1 MVLLLG
7 AWEEQG
13 LQLFGLVPVC
23 QQGPCPMAWSD
34 PQDAPSSLAHASSL
48 EIPFLGQVS
57 QGQVRAL
64 PGLLP
69 AAPEPCHLPPEMECG
84 DRFGLWLSSGGLGF
98 IPSRRKEG

>member
-1 MVLLLG
+1 
-7 AWEEQG
+7 
-13 LQLFGLVPVC
+13 
-23 QQGPCPMAWSD
+23 MAWSD

-48 EIPFLGQVS
+48 EIPFVGQVS

-98 IPSRRKEG
+98 IPSRRREG

>member
-34 PQDAPSSLAHASSL
+34 PQDAPL
-48 EIPFLGQVS
+48 
-57 QGQVRAL
+57 
-64 PGLLP
+64 
-69 AAPEPCHLPPEMECG
+69 
-84 DRFGLWLSSGGLGF
+84 LWLM
-98 IPSRRKEG
+98 PPH